1 MRQFL
6 QSIIQTVFVTAVI
19 IGMTLVCA
27 FFVYNLAPAA
37 LLALLIAIPAFLWS
51 LRDLWWACS
60 IVIAAILIWC
70 IDFDVPAGFDGPVL
84 SGRSVNRDERYKP
97 NSTRSIGPNSNSRSQ
112 QQTSSSPRTSRF
124 EHRRKS

>member
-60 IVIAAILIWC
+60 IVIAAVLIWC
-70 IDFDVPAGFDGPVL
+70 IDFDLPAEFDGPVL
-84 SGRSVNRDERYKP
+84 RGRSVNRDENYKT
-97 NSTRSIGPNSNSRSQ
+97 NSTRSTRPTGNTQSREQ
-112 QQTSSSPRTSRF
+112 MSSPPRTSRF